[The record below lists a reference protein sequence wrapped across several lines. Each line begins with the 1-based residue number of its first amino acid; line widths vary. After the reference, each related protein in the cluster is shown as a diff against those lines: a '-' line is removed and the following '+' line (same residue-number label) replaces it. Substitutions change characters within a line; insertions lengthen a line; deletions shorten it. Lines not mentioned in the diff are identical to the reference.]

1 MAQADQGKEFFTQKN
16 IFSSKSDRQRRQLL
30 LNSILIYLLNAEI
43 FMKKPVHTLLPSNRQ
58 RIGSLNSIQWLVNFM
73 KRTVV

>member
-30 LNSILIYLLNAEI
+30 LNSILIFPLWVG
-43 FMKKPVHTLLPSNRQ
+43 MV
-58 RIGSLNSIQWLVNFM
+58 NSMRWLVLL
-73 KRTVV
+73 TAE